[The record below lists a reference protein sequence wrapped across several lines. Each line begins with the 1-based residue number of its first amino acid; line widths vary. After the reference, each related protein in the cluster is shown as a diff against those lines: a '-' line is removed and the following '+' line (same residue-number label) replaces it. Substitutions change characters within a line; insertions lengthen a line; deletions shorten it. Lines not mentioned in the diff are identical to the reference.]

1 MKLFK
6 TYGPVKDVEMASE
19 ENGQSK
25 GFAFVEFDDEQDA
38 QAAVG
43 ANNYE
48 LKKRRIAVTLA
59 DSRARA
65 RNRNLTSEAGLG
77 RRAET
82 KSRSIRVRNLLPA
95 TQEGLLQ
102 QVLEKHALVKRV
114 EVFQD
119 KNEAVVELE
128 NAAEAGKLLLRTEP
142 ILFNDNPLQLTEE
155 TQSGT
160 SRSRP
165 SAPPAKTGGLFV
177 PRAAVSRPRAGLGQ
191 ARKPGIGAKATATA
205 APSTSTTPSQGRGQ
219 DDFRKMLAGNR

>member
-1 MKLFK
+1 
-6 TYGPVKDVEMASE
+6 MASE

-25 GFAFVEFDDEQDA
+25 GFAFVEFDDERDA

-59 DSRARA
+59 DSRVRA
-65 RNRNLTSEAGLG
+65 RNRNLTSETGLG
-77 RRAET
+77 RQAET
-82 KSRSIRVRNLLPA
+82 KSRSIRVRNLPPA

-114 EVFQD
+114 EVFKD

-142 ILFNDNPLQLTEE
+142 ILFNDNPLQLSEE
-155 TQSGT
+155 SQSG
-160 SRSRP
+160 RSRP

-177 PRAAVSRPRAGLGQ
+177 PRTAAVSRPRAGLGQ
-191 ARKPGIGAKATATA
+191 TRKPGIGAKMTATAT
-205 APSTSTTPSQGRGQ
+205 PSTSTMSSQPQQGRGQ
-219 DDFRKMLAGNR
+219 DDFRKMLTSNR